1 MTAVRINIHQ
11 LGGWIFI
18 DILSD
23 CGSFAHAEISI
34 AAIG

>member
-1 MTAVRINIHQ
+1 MTAVRINIHPPSW
-11 LGGWIFI
+11 WIFI